1 MDNKDSLTTKQTM
14 QTGVQDRYDSFALAY
29 CTNGENGAKAA
40 RTTGYAENS
49 ARQTARRLLTIDY
62 VQRRIS
68 EIQTELRANYAVT
81 LDEVRQ
87 KLRRNDLQAQ
97 AKGDIQAST
106 RCIELLGKTVAAFID
121 KTQSETTEEQA
132 KLTDE
137 KVKQAKEFAK
147 WKLEQDLKDEQ
158 RLGAEIINK
167 KTNKLKVVP
176 YD

>member
-1 MDNKDSLTTKQTM
+1 MDNKDSLKTKQIM
-14 QTGVQDRYDSFALAY
+14 QTGVHDRYDSFALAY

-40 RTTGYAENS
+40 RTAGYAENS

-121 KTQSETTEEQA
+121 KTQSEVTEEQR
-132 KLTDE
+132 KLTE
-137 KVKQAKEFAK
+137 RRAEEANRIANILN
-147 WKLEQDLKDEQ
+147 LEDARKGKNRDDCEAT
-158 RLGAEIINK
+158 G
-167 KTNKLKVVP
+167 
-176 YD
+176 